1 MIILRRLVNYDAET
15 NEADSE
21 DVQMLNDETVPA
33 GFEYVGKRKR
43 LGMEVRE
50 YVQGGTMPYWQNKLP
65 DFLPEE

>member
-1 MIILRRLVNYDAET
+1 MIILRRLVNYDAEA
-15 NEADSE
+15 NLAESE
-21 DVQMLNDETVPA
+21 DVQMVNDETVPD

-50 YVQGGTMPYWQNKLP
+50 YIQKGTMKYWESRLP

>member
-1 MIILRRLVNYDAET
+1 MIILRKLVNYDSKKNIAE
-15 NEADSE
+15 SE
-21 DVQMLNDETVPA
+21 DVQMVNDETVPT

-50 YVQGGTMPYWQNKLP
+50 YIQKGTAKYWENKLP